1 MTSTSL
7 PRPPNTK
14 GLGLILLTLALVLL
28 ALLLL
33 RLVSA
38 LEVAGSAS
46 PQPPIRPSPSA
57 KDSAREARVRR
68 LLEDEKWEQ
77 VLGEDDQ
84 AIAKALR
91 IQNQACADFAGV
103 QGDAEWLIAE
113 SKGSDIDYA
122 ARQLENTLRGIR
134 AKGLPVKSVEL
145 RIYFKPDVWARLT
158 SVDPTISNFGYKVI
172 NDVIVLSGEND
183 EWVQLAIDGIKVQG
197 FLAP

>member
-14 GLGLILLTLALVLL
+14 GLGLILLTLAMVLL

-33 RLVSA
+33 HLVSA
-38 LEVAGSAS
+38 FEVAGSAS

-103 QGDAEWLIAE
+103 QGDAEWLVAE
-113 SKGSDIDYA
+113 SKGSDIDHA

-183 EWVQLAIDGIKVQG
+183 EWVQLVIDGIKVQG

>member
-14 GLGLILLTLALVLL
+14 GLGLILLTLAMVLT

-38 LEVAGSAS
+38 FEVAGSAS

-113 SKGSDIDYA
+113 SKGSDIDHA

-183 EWVQLAIDGIKVQG
+183 EWVQLVIDGIKVQG

>member
-14 GLGLILLTLALVLL
+14 GLRLILLTLAMVLL

-33 RLVSA
+33 HLLSA
-38 LEVAGSAS
+38 FEVAGSAS

-113 SKGSDIDYA
+113 SKGSDIDHA

-183 EWVQLAIDGIKVQG
+183 EWVQLVIDGIKVQG

>member
-14 GLGLILLTLALVLL
+14 GMGLILLTLAMVLI

-33 RLVSA
+33 RLLSA
-38 LEVAGSAS
+38 FEVAGSAS

-113 SKGSDIDYA
+113 SKGSDIDHA

-183 EWVQLAIDGIKVQG
+183 EWVQLVIDGIKVQG